1 VCPTAEGSRRVV
13 IELAI
18 DEIPEKWYPYKFDI
32 WGSSH
37 QIMHC
42 MVVYAGIAHLLGLLR
57 AFDHIHGQQ
66 NICAV

>member
-18 DEIPEKWYPYKFDI
+18 DQIPEKWYLYKFDI
-32 WGSSH
+32 WGSSY

-42 MVVYAGIAHLLGLLR
+42 MVVCAGIAHLLGLLR

-66 NICAV
+66 NICVV